1 MICHILHANR
11 RNSSLVQQIGD
22 LPLTAQFRSQKN
34 QVGTQHCDAFHI
46 GNCRPANPRQMF
58 HRRRNGP
65 VIVCKRDSNR
75 FSPCQIPDGGKR
87 SIGDYDTL
95 RILFYKNLSA
105 IRLAVDKVIL
115 LLFDDFS
122 GKAEYNAKKQE
133 NGKAAFH
140 CGSSAISIFAVNFLY
155 MSDQKIR
162 FLSPLYP
169 MHPPR
174 QSQRAYSKYAQAF
187 LQCHVRLQRSGFPF
201 PGDGSERSH
210 LSTK

>member
-34 QVGTQHCDAFHI
+34 QVRTQHCDAFHI

-58 HRRRNGP
+58 HRRRNGS

-87 SIGDYDTL
+87 SIGDNDTL

-105 IRLAVDKVIL
+105 IRLAIDKVVIL
-115 LLFDDFS
+115 LFDNFS
-122 GKAEYNAKKQE
+122 GKAEYKAKKQK
-133 NGKAAFH
+133 NGKTAFH
-140 CGSSAISIFAVNFLY
+140 CGGSAISNFAVNSLY
-155 MSDQKIR
+155 RLDQKIR
-162 FLSPLYP
+162 SSAPLYP
-169 MHPPR
+169 THLPR
-174 QSQRAYSKYAQAF
+174 QS
-187 LQCHVRLQRSGFPF
+187 
-201 PGDGSERSH
+201 
-210 LSTK
+210 